1 MTLANIVVIVL
12 MLVVYFAPD
21 GLVGLWRRAQSRW
34 RSSRPDHPRASGS
47 PDTVAAGLTAEN
59 VEAL

>member
-1 MTLANIVVIVL
+1 

-21 GLVGLWRRAQSRW
+21 GLVGLWRRAQGRW
-34 RSSRPDHPRASGS
+34 RSSRPAEQA
-47 PDTVAAGLTAEN
+47 VAAGLTAEN